1 MAVFKINGRKMLFK
15 SSSMFIVDEEDD
27 SKRQQPTQLQLRATS
42 WNQSKTLN
50 PITGGLFAQLIT
62 GGGG

>member
-50 PITGGLFAQLIT
+50 YSTCMYNLGIKYI
-62 GGGG
+62 